1 MRKKFRS
8 VRIFFFFFLRRDE
21 GNARKEGRKWR
32 KVVVIIRIVG
42 GSTRFEQ
49 IFIARMMVNVTLF
62 SPFSLLYILSR

>member
-1 MRKKFRS
+1 MAK
-8 VRIFFFFFLRRDE
+8 I
-21 GNARKEGRKWR
+21 
-32 KVVVIIRIVG
+32 VVIIRIVG